1 MNPGKAQNV
10 IGRRW
15 KRDEFAGDSRSLAQR
30 LLGHL
35 LARVLD
41 DGTTLA
47 GRIVETEA
55 YRGVIDAASH
65 AYRGRRTTRNEHMY
79 SRPGT
84 AYVYFTYGMH
94 HCMNVVC
101 GELDVPHA
109 VLIRA
114 LEPIMGL
121 DSMRALRAVHPGKG
135 MRAARVVP
143 DRELCSGPARLCQAM
158 SIGREQNGL
167 DLVSGRTLFIAEP
180 HAALDLQPIRPRHM
194 TRTPRIGIDYA
205 GAWAAKPLRFMVID
219 SAHVSKPPAR
229 SKPVK
234 LGNRGKLG
242 RSPKPKQPART
253 GGDCPRIPSPLA
265 KSSIRSPPRTVSS

>member
-1 MNPGKAQNV
+1 MTESGEKNA

-15 KRDEFAGDSRSLAQR
+15 KRAEFSGDSRSIAQR

-35 LARVLD
+35 LVRVLD

-65 AYRGRRTTRNEHMY
+65 AYRGRRTARNEHMY

-101 GELDVPHA
+101 GEIDVPHA

-114 LEPIMGL
+114 LEPLMGL
-121 DSMRALRAVHPGKG
+121 EAMRELRGVHPGRAP
-135 MRAARVVP
+135 RAARIVP

-167 DLVSGRTLFIAEP
+167 DLVTGRTLFVAQP
-180 HAALDLQPIRPRHM
+180 HAKLGRPPLLPRHI

-205 GAWAAKPLRFMVID
+205 GSWADKPLRFIVTD
-219 SAHVSKPPAR
+219 STHLSKPPVP
-229 SKPVK
+229 SKAVK
-234 LGNRGKLG
+234 LGSRGKPGWL
-242 RSPKPKQPART
+242 RKPEQPA
-253 GGDCPRIPSPLA
+253 
-265 KSSIRSPPRTVSS
+265 

>member
-1 MNPGKAQNV
+1 MSARVEKNI

-15 KRDEFAGDSRSLAQR
+15 KRSDFTGDSRSLAQR

-35 LARVLD
+35 LVRLLE
-41 DGTTLA
+41 DGSILA

-65 AYRGRRTTRNEHMY
+65 AYRGRRTPRNEHMY

-101 GELDVPHA
+101 GEIDIPHA

-114 LEPIMGL
+114 LEPITGL
-121 DSMRALRAVHPGKG
+121 DSMRALRSVHPGKAK
-135 MRAARVVP
+135 RADRDVP

-167 DLVSGRTLFIAEP
+167 DLVSGRTLFIAHSHP
-180 HAALDLQPIRPRHM
+180 DLDVRPIKPRQIV
-194 TRTPRIGIDYA
+194 RTPRIGIDYA
-205 GAWAAKPLRFMVID
+205 GEWAAKPLRFLVIE
-219 SAHVSKPPAR
+219 SLHISKPPGKDR
-229 SKPVK
+229 VK
-234 LGNRGKLG
+234 MGNRGKPG
-242 RSPKPKQPART
+242 RARAPARA
-253 GGDCPRIPSPLA
+253 SN
-265 KSSIRSPPRTVSS
+265 